1 MGVIYGWMLV
11 GKTLADRVKEYESRM
26 KILKYE
32 TKNPKINP
40 KSKTE
45 ILDNLTKAAADNKDD
60 ILFRLETSLDGLS
73 YREAKKRLFQY
84 NLNEIE
90 HEKRSYWFIRLF
102 KIIANPLIS
111 LLLLIIVVSVITQ
124 DLRTTTVI
132 SIMVLI
138 SVTLRFFQ
146 ENEAYNSAESLKSM
160 VKTTCTVIR
169 NSNKKEIDLK
179 QVVPGDII
187 ELSAGD
193 IIPADLRIIE
203 SRELFVNQSLLTG
216 EALPVEKHAI
226 YQPKNANIN
235 PLELKNICF
244 MGTNVESG
252 HAIAVVLQTGASTYF
267 GSLAKS
273 ITGQK
278 VKTSFDKG
286 IDKFTWLMIS
296 FMGVMVPMV
305 FLINGLTKENWL
317 DAFLFGI
324 AIAVGLTPEMLPA
337 IITVNLSRGSV
348 NMSKKKVIVKQLSS
362 IQNFGAM
369 NILCTDKT
377 GTLTLNKIVL
387 IKNINILGKV
397 DPQVLHY
404 AYINSYYQTGF
415 KNLLDT
421 AVLKHAKDN
430 KVNNVDVNYKRIDE
444 LPFDFKRRRLSI
456 IVEDKKKE
464 KILICKG
471 AVEELLNICSYYE
484 IDKKEHPLDTK
495 AIEKIKQMNEKYS
508 KEGYRVIAVAH
519 QHVNGELNGNNIAQI
534 EKNLVFS
541 GLMTFLDP
549 PKDSAIEAIKKL
561 NQYGVEIK
569 VLTGDNELVTNKIA
583 SEVGINIKGTLLGKD
598 IEKMDDMTLRKI
610 AENITVFA
618 KLSPDHK
625 RRVIEALKSSDH
637 VVGFLG
643 DGINDA
649 PGLRAADVGISVD
662 GGVDIAK
669 ESAGIILLETSLNI
683 LVDGVVEGRK
693 VFGNIT
699 KYIKMGASSNF
710 GNMFSVLGASI
721 FLPFLPMTA
730 AQILVNNLL
739 YDVSQTAIPL
749 DNVDK
754 EYIEKPRKWQ
764 IKDIGRFMLFI
775 GPISSIFDYATYFIM
790 LFVFHAW
797 NNPSLF
803 QTGWFIESLVTQTM
817 IVHVIRSRKM
827 PFFQTWASLPLIATT
842 FTIVTT
848 GILIT
853 FSPFAH
859 FFSFVRLPVFYWP
872 LLVLMLFSYIILTQL
887 VKTWY
892 IKKFGYN

>member
-1 MGVIYGWMLV
+1 MGTIMGYWL
-11 GKTLADRVKEYESRM
+11 GKTLTERIDEYKMRMKRAEYE
-26 KILKYE
+26 E
-32 TKNPKINP
+32 KNPKI
-40 KSKTE
+40 KSKTKNE
-45 ILDNLTKAAADNKDD
+45 ILDTLTQTATDEKENVLLHFGTT
-60 ILFRLETSLDGLS
+60 IDGLS
-73 YREAKKRLFQY
+73 YGETRKRLFQY
-84 NLNEIE
+84 GPNEIR
-90 HEKRSYWFIRLF
+90 HEKRPHWIIRLF
-102 KIIANPLIS
+102 KIIANPLVS
-111 LLLLIIVVSVITQ
+111 LLLLIILVSIFTK

-132 SIMVLI
+132 SIMVLV
-138 SVTLRFFQ
+138 SVSLRFFQ
-146 ENEAYNSAESLKSM
+146 ENQAFNSAEGLKSM
-160 VKTTCTVIR
+160 VKTTCTVVR
-169 NSNKKEIDLK
+169 NFKKREIDLK
-179 QVVPGDII
+179 HVVPGDII
-187 ELSAGD
+187 DLSAGD

-203 SRELFVNQSLLTG
+203 SNELFVNQSLLTG
-216 EALPVEKHAI
+216 EALPVEKHATHQTTNKEI
-226 YQPKNANIN
+226 S
-235 PLELKNICF
+235 PLEIKNICF

-252 HAIAVVLQTGASTYF
+252 HAIAVVIQTGSSTYF
-267 GSLAKS
+267 GSLAKN

-278 VKTSFDKG
+278 VQTSFDRG
-286 IDKFTWLMIS
+286 IDKFTWLMIG
-296 FMGVMVPMV
+296 FMSIMVPMV
-305 FLINGLTKENWL
+305 FLINGLTKGNWL
-317 DAFLFGI
+317 EAFLFGI
-324 AIAVGLTPEMLPA
+324 SIAVGLTPEMLPA
-337 IITVNLSRGSV
+337 IVTVNLSRGSI

-362 IQNFGAM
+362 IQNLGAM
-369 NILCTDKT
+369 NIICTDKT

-387 IKNINILGKV
+387 IENINILGKE
-397 DPQVLHY
+397 DIKILHY
-404 AYINSYYQTGF
+404 AYINSHYQTGF

-421 AVLKHAKDN
+421 AVLKHANENEINDIVLDYQK
-430 KVNNVDVNYKRIDE
+430 IDE

-471 AVEELLNICSYYE
+471 AIEEVMGICNYYE
-484 IDKKEHPLDTK
+484 IDKKEYPLDTK
-495 AIEKIKQMNEKYS
+495 AIEKIRQLNEKYS

-519 QHVNGELNGNNIAQI
+519 QHIGNEFKKNPAEY

-541 GLMTFLDP
+541 GLMTFFDP

-561 NQYGVEIK
+561 RLLGVEVKI
-569 VLTGDNELVTNKIA
+569 LTGDNEMVTNKIA
-583 SEVGINIKGTLLGKD
+583 NDVGIDIKGTLLGKD
-598 IEKMDDMTLRKI
+598 IEKMDDQALQKS
-610 AENITVFA
+610 AENNSIFA

-625 RRVIEALKSSDH
+625 RRIIEALKQSDH

-649 PGLRAADVGISVD
+649 PGLRSADVGISVD
-662 GGVDIAK
+662 SGVDIAK

-730 AQILVNNLL
+730 SQILVNNLL
-739 YDVSQTAIPL
+739 YDLSQTAIPL
-749 DNVDK
+749 DNVDQ

-775 GPISSIFDYATYFIM
+775 GPISSIFDYTTYFIM

-797 NNPSLF
+797 KNPSLF
-803 QTGWFIESLVTQTM
+803 QTGWFIESLITQTM
-817 IVHVIRSRKM
+817 IVHVIRSKKM

-842 FTIVTT
+842 FTIVAA
-848 GILIT
+848 GIFLT

-859 FFSFVRLPVFYWP
+859 LFNFVRLPVLYWP
-872 LLVLMLFSYIILTQL
+872 LLALMLFSYIILTQL

>member
-1 MGVIYGWMLV
+1 MGVATGYV
-11 GKTLADRVKEYESRM
+11 FGKTLAERMEEYEKKM
-26 KILKYE
+26 AELEYE
-32 TKNPKINP
+32 IKNPKIRA
-40 KSKTE
+40 KSKNE
-45 ILDNLTKAAADNKDD
+45 ILSNLTETAFDKKEN
-60 ILFRLETSLDGLS
+60 ILSNLDTSTNGLS
-73 YREAKKRLFQY
+73 YKEAKKRLFQY
-84 NLNEIE
+84 GFNEID
-90 HEKRSYWFIRLF
+90 HEKRPHWIIRLL
-102 KIIANPLIS
+102 KIIANPLV
-111 LLLLIIVVSVITQ
+111 LLLLFIIIVSLFTN

-132 SIMVLI
+132 SMMVLI
-138 SVTLRFFQ
+138 SVVLRFFQ
-146 ENEAYNSAESLKSM
+146 ENQAYNSAESLKSM

-169 NSNKKEIDLK
+169 NLKKIEIYLK
-179 QVVPGDII
+179 NIVPGDII

-193 IIPADLRIIE
+193 IIPADIRIIE
-203 SRELFVNQSLLTG
+203 SNELFVNQSLLTG
-216 EALPVEKHAI
+216 EALPVEKHAEHR
-226 YQPKNANIN
+226 QSDKNIN
-235 PLELKNICF
+235 PLELGNICF
-244 MGTNVESG
+244 MGTNVGSG
-252 HAIAVVLQTGASTYF
+252 HAIAVVLQTGESTYF

-273 ITGQK
+273 IVGQK
-278 VKTSFDKG
+278 VQTSFDKG
-286 IDKFTWLMIS
+286 IDKFTWLMIG
-296 FMGVMVPMV
+296 FMSVMVPMV
-305 FLINGLTKENWL
+305 FFINGLTKGNWL
-317 DAFLFGI
+317 EAFLFGI
-324 AIAVGLTPEMLPA
+324 SIAVGLTPEMLPA
-337 IITVNLSRGSV
+337 IVTVNLSRGSI

-377 GTLTLNKIVL
+377 GTLTLNKIIL
-387 IKNINILGKV
+387 IQNVNILGKH
-397 DPQVLHY
+397 DPLVLDF
-404 AYINSYYQTGF
+404 AYINSRFQTGF
-415 KNLLDT
+415 KNLLDA

-430 KVNNVDVNYKRIDE
+430 KINEVDINYKKIDE

-456 IVEDKKKE
+456 IVEDKNKE

-471 AVEELLNICSYYE
+471 AVEEVLDICSYYE
-484 IDKKEHPLDTK
+484 LDRKEHPLNSK
-495 AIEKIKQMNEKYS
+495 SINEIKQMNEKYS
-508 KEGYRVIAVAH
+508 KEGYRVIAIAH
-519 QHVNGELNGNNIAQI
+519 QHVSDDFNKNPAEY

-561 NQYGVEIK
+561 NKLGVEVK
-569 VLTGDNELVTNKIA
+569 VLTGDNELITNKIA
-583 SEVGINIKGTLLGKD
+583 GDVGINIKGILLGRD
-598 IEKMDDMTLRKI
+598 IEKIDNKTLQKI
-610 AENITVFA
+610 SQNTTIFA

-625 RRVIEALKSSDH
+625 KRVIEALKNTGN

-683 LVDGVVEGRK
+683 LADGVVEGRK

-710 GNMFSVLGASI
+710 GNMFSVIGASI

-730 AQILVNNLL
+730 PQILVNNLL
-739 YDVSQTAIPL
+739 YDISQTAIPL

-775 GPISSIFDYATYFIM
+775 GPISSIFDYSTYFIM
-790 LFVFHAW
+790 LFIFHAW

-803 QTGWFIESLVTQTM
+803 QTGWFVESLVTQTM

-827 PFFQTWASLPLIATT
+827 PFFQTWASLPLIVTT
-842 FTIVTT
+842 FTVVAT
-848 GILIT
+848 GIFIT

-859 FFSFVRLPVFYWP
+859 LFRFVRLPVFYWP
-872 LLVLMLFSYIILTQL
+872 LLGLMLLAYIILTQL
-887 VKTWY
+887 IKTWY

>member
-1 MGVIYGWMLV
+1 
-11 GKTLADRVKEYESRM
+11 
-26 KILKYE
+26 
-32 TKNPKINP
+32 
-40 KSKTE
+40 
-45 ILDNLTKAAADNKDD
+45 
-60 ILFRLETSLDGLS
+60 
-73 YREAKKRLFQY
+73 
-84 NLNEIE
+84 
-90 HEKRSYWFIRLF
+90 
-102 KIIANPLIS
+102 
-111 LLLLIIVVSVITQ
+111 
-124 DLRTTTVI
+124 
-132 SIMVLI
+132 
-138 SVTLRFFQ
+138 
-146 ENEAYNSAESLKSM
+146 
-160 VKTTCTVIR
+160 
-169 NSNKKEIDLK
+169 
-179 QVVPGDII
+179 
-187 ELSAGD
+187 
-193 IIPADLRIIE
+193 
-203 SRELFVNQSLLTG
+203 
-216 EALPVEKHAI
+216 
-226 YQPKNANIN
+226 
-235 PLELKNICF
+235 
-244 MGTNVESG
+244 
-252 HAIAVVLQTGASTYF
+252 
-267 GSLAKS
+267 
-273 ITGQK
+273 
-278 VKTSFDKG
+278 
-286 IDKFTWLMIS
+286 
-296 FMGVMVPMV
+296 
-305 FLINGLTKENWL
+305 
-317 DAFLFGI
+317 
-324 AIAVGLTPEMLPA
+324 
-337 IITVNLSRGSV
+337 
-348 NMSKKKVIVKQLSS
+348 
-362 IQNFGAM
+362 
-369 NILCTDKT
+369 
-377 GTLTLNKIVL
+377 
-387 IKNINILGKV
+387 
-397 DPQVLHY
+397 
-404 AYINSYYQTGF
+404 
-415 KNLLDT
+415 
-421 AVLKHAKDN
+421 
-430 KVNNVDVNYKRIDE
+430 
-444 LPFDFKRRRLSI
+444 
-456 IVEDKKKE
+456 
-464 KILICKG
+464 
-471 AVEELLNICSYYE
+471 
-484 IDKKEHPLDTK
+484 
-495 AIEKIKQMNEKYS
+495 
-508 KEGYRVIAVAH
+508 
-519 QHVNGELNGNNIAQI
+519 
-534 EKNLVFS
+534 
-541 GLMTFLDP
+541 MTFLDP

>member
-1 MGVIYGWMLV
+1 MGVIYGWMLG
-11 GKTLADRVKEYESRM
+11 GKTFAERVEEYKWRMKQLDYES
-26 KILKYE
+26 
-32 TKNPKINP
+32 KNPKISP

-45 ILDNLTKAAADNKDD
+45 VLYSLFQAAQSDIDNILSQ
-60 ILFRLETSLDGLS
+60 LETSIDGLS
-73 YREAKKRLFQY
+73 YREVKKRLFQY
-84 NLNEIE
+84 GLNEIE
-90 HEKRSYWFIRLF
+90 HEKRAHWLIRLF
-102 KIIANPLIS
+102 RIIASPLIL
-111 LLLLIIVVSVITQ
+111 LLLLIIVVSIITQ
-124 DLRTTTVI
+124 DLRTATVV

-138 SVTLRFFQ
+138 SVSIRFFQ
-146 ENEAYNSAESLKSM
+146 ENQAFNSAESLKSM

-169 NSNKKEIDLK
+169 NSKKREVDLK
-179 QVVPGDII
+179 YVVPGDII

-193 IIPADLRIIE
+193 IIPADLRIIK
-203 SRELFVNQSLLTG
+203 SNELYVNQSLLTG
-216 EALPVEKHAI
+216 EALPVEKHAS
-226 YQPKNANIN
+226 YQSTNQNIN

-278 VKTSFDKG
+278 VQTSFDRG
-286 IDKFTWLMIS
+286 IEKFTWLMIG
-296 FMGVMVPMV
+296 FMSVMVPTV
-305 FLINGLTKENWL
+305 FLINGLTKGNWFE
-317 DAFLFGI
+317 AFLFGI
-324 AIAVGLTPEMLPA
+324 SIAVGLTPEMLPA
-337 IITVNLSRGSV
+337 IITANLSKGSV

-387 IKNINILGKV
+387 IKNINILGKD

-404 AYINSYYQTGF
+404 AYLNSHYQTGF

-430 KVNNVDVNYKRIDE
+430 QMNNVDTDYKKIDE
-444 LPFDFKRRRLSI
+444 LPFDFKRKRVSI

-471 AVEELLNICSYYE
+471 AVEEVLNICSHYE
-484 IDKKEHPLDTK
+484 LNKKKLPLDSK
-495 AIEKIKQMNEKYS
+495 AIDKIKQMNEKYS

-519 QHVNGELNGNNIAQI
+519 KHLNGGINGSIVKS

-549 PKDSAIEAIKKL
+549 PKDSAVEAIRKL
-561 NQYGVEIK
+561 NHLGVEIK
-569 VLTGDNELVTNKIA
+569 LLTGDNELVTKKIA
-583 SEVGINIKGTLLGKD
+583 EDVGIEIKGVLLGKE
-598 IEKMDDMTLRKI
+598 IEQMNSQALQKAVEHTTI
-610 AENITVFA
+610 FA

-625 RRVIEALKSSDH
+625 RRVIKALKRSNH

-669 ESAGIILLETSLNI
+669 ESADIILLETNLNI
-683 LVDGVVEGRK
+683 LADGVIEGRK
-693 VFGNIT
+693 VFGNII
-699 KYIKMGASSNF
+699 KYIRMGASSNF
-710 GNMFSVLGASI
+710 GNVFSVLGGSL
-721 FLPFLPMTA
+721 FLPFLPMTPS
-730 AQILVNNLL
+730 QILVNSLL
-739 YDVSQTAIPL
+739 YDISQTAIPF
-749 DNVDK
+749 DSVDK

-764 IKDIGRFMLFI
+764 IKDIGRFMLFF
-775 GPISSIFDYATYFIM
+775 GPISSIFDYMTYFIM

-803 QTGWFIESLVTQTM
+803 QTGWFVESLVTQTM
-817 IVHVIRSRKM
+817 IVHVIRSRKI
-827 PFFQTWASLPLIATT
+827 PFLQTLASWPLLLTT
-842 FTIVTT
+842 FTII
-848 GILIT
+848 GIGIYIT

-872 LLVLMLFSYIILTQL
+872 LLGLMLFGYIILTQL

-892 IKKFGYN
+892 IRKFRYN

>member
-1 MGVIYGWMLV
+1 MRYAF
-11 GKTLADRVKEYESRM
+11 GKSLSERIEEYKKITKEIEYE
-26 KILKYE
+26 E
-32 TKNPKINP
+32 KNPKI
-40 KSKTE
+40 KSKSKNE
-45 ILDNLTKAAADNKDD
+45 IFDNLTETAIKEKDD
-60 ILFRLETSLDGLS
+60 LFFQLDTSIDGLS
-73 YREAKKRLFQY
+73 YRETKKRLFQY
-84 NLNEIE
+84 GLNEIE
-90 HEKRSYWFIRLF
+90 HEKRPHWIIRLF
-102 KIIANPLIS
+102 KIITNPLVL
-111 LLLLIIVVSVITQ
+111 LLLLIIVVSIITH
-124 DLRTTTVI
+124 DLKTITVI
-132 SIMVLI
+132 SMMVFI
-138 SVTLRFFQ
+138 SVSLRFIQ
-146 ENEAYNSAESLKSM
+146 EDQAFNSAESLRSM

-169 NSNKKEIDLK
+169 NFKKREIDLK
-179 QVVPGDII
+179 HVVPGDII

-203 SRELFVNQSLLTG
+203 SNELFVNQSLLTG

-226 YQPKNANIN
+226 YHLKDKNIN
-235 PLELKNICF
+235 PLEINNICF
-244 MGTNVESG
+244 MGSNVESG
-252 HAIAVVLQTGASTYF
+252 HAIAVVIQTGGSTYF

-273 ITGQK
+273 IAGQK
-278 VKTSFDKG
+278 VQTSFDRG
-286 IDKFTWLMIS
+286 IDKFTWLMIG
-296 FMGVMVPMV
+296 FMAVMVPMV
-305 FLINGLTKENWL
+305 FFINGFTKGNWL
-317 DAFLFGI
+317 EAFLFAI
-324 AIAVGLTPEMLPA
+324 SIAVGLTPEMLPA
-337 IITVNLSRGSV
+337 IVTVNLSRGSI

-369 NILCTDKT
+369 DIICTDKT
-377 GTLTLNKIVL
+377 GTLTLNKIILVED
-387 IKNINILGKV
+387 INIKGETDMQILN
-397 DPQVLHY
+397 Y
-404 AYINSYYQTGF
+404 AYLNSYFQTGF

-421 AVLKHAKDN
+421 AVLKHFQEKN
-430 KVNNVDVNYKRIDE
+430 NNNVVSDYKKIDE

-464 KILICKG
+464 KTLICKG
-471 AVEELLNICSYYE
+471 AVEEVLNVCSYYE
-484 IDKKEHPLDTK
+484 LGKKEYPLDVK
-495 AIEKIKQMNEKYS
+495 AFEKIKLLSEKYS
-508 KEGYRVIAVAH
+508 REGYRIIAVAH
-519 QHVNGELNGNNIAQI
+519 QHVSGNFNRNPAEY

-541 GLMTFLDP
+541 GIMTFLDP

-561 NQYGVEIK
+561 NSLGVEIK

-583 SEVGINIKGTLLGKD
+583 KDVGITIKGTLLGKD
-598 IEKMDDMTLRKI
+598 IENMNSSMLQKS
-610 AENITVFA
+610 AENTTIFA

-625 RRVIEALKSSDH
+625 RRVIEILKQSNH

-669 ESAGIILLETSLNI
+669 ESAGIILLETSLGI
-683 LVDGVVEGRK
+683 LADGVVEGRK

-721 FLPFLPMTA
+721 FLPFLPMTSS
-730 AQILVNNLL
+730 QILVNNLL
-739 YDVSQTAIPL
+739 YDISQTAIPL

-775 GPISSIFDYATYFIM
+775 GPISSIFDYTTYFIM
-790 LFVFHAW
+790 LFIFHAW
-797 NNPSLF
+797 KNPSLF
-803 QTGWFIESLVTQTM
+803 QTGWFVESLVTQTM

-842 FTIVTT
+842 FSIVAI
-848 GILIT
+848 GIFLT
-853 FSPFAH
+853 FSPFANL
-859 FFSFVRLPVFYWP
+859 FSFVRLPLLYWP
-872 LLVLMLFSYIILTQL
+872 LLALMLLSYIILTQL